1 MAISFSLETKYNLKS
16 RTLIKKWLKQI
27 IENKGYKLGTLSY
40 ILCDDDYLLEINKQY
55 LQHEFYTDIITF
67 DYVENGVI
75 NGDIFISVDRV
86 KENATSFGVSER
98 EELMRVFAHGVLHLS
113 GLKDATSEEAS
124 QMRKAENESLELLKE
139 THFTLHKNQ

>member
-67 DYVENGVI
+67 DYVEKGVI

-86 KENATSFGVSER
+86 KENAASFGVSER

-139 THFTLHKNQ
+139 LEKHNQ

>member
-67 DYVENGVI
+67 DYVEDGVI

-86 KENATSFGVSER
+86 KENALLFGVSER

-113 GLKDATSEEAS
+113 GLKDATSEEAT

-139 THFTLHKNQ
+139 LEKHNQ

>member
-86 KENATSFGVSER
+86 KENAASFGVSER

-139 THFTLHKNQ
+139 LEKHNQ

>member
-124 QMRKAENESLELLKE
+124 QMRKAENESLELLK
-139 THFTLHKNQ
+139 